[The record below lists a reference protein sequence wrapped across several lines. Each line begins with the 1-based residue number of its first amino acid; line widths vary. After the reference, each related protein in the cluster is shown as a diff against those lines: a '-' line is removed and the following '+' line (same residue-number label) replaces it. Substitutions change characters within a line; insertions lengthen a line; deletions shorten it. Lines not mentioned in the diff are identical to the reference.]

1 MDFAR
6 SANEENSI
14 LVKENNELRKENAA
28 LNQRQKEG
36 PEKNSLRKNHL
47 QILTDIKKCSREQAK
62 FLMEGIVELL
72 GKRLYLPDNQ
82 EDSTSHGVLQEK
94 NGQTH

>member
-14 LVKENNELRKENAA
+14 LVKENSELRKQNAA
-28 LNQRQKEG
+28 LNQRLKED

-47 QILTDIKKCSREQAK
+47 QILTDIKKCSREQTK
-62 FLMEGIVELL
+62 FFMEEIVALL
-72 GKRLYLPDNQ
+72 GKRLKLPDNQ
-82 EDSTSHGVLQEK
+82 EDQTSAGVLEEK